1 MSVQHR
7 MGVEH
12 VGYTLIQ
19 QLKLKKV
26 LICTGLVIKSN
37 LEMSLPCSGRRL
49 CLLCAAYVTRTRL

>member
-1 MSVQHR
+1 

-37 LEMSLPCSGRRL
+37 LEMSLPCSGCCL
-49 CLLCAAYVTRTRL
+49 CLLCAAYVTQTRL